1 MNILIIE
8 DEESIRQVLR
18 ELLEI
23 NGHTVSEAA
32 DGAAGVDLAAR
43 RPDLILCDINMP
55 KMDGYQT
62 IEAIQR
68 TPQCRDIP
76 FIFLTAIADRS
87 AQRRG
92 MELGAADYITKPF
105 TEQDIVNAIAASIRR
120 QQPLRER
127 IATLIADRHHE
138 AGANWAHEL
147 MTPLNGVLGG
157 LELIEAEA
165 DTIPPGELKELL
177 GIIRAGAEQQHAL
190 SKKLML
196 HYELERLKIT
206 LATAPAS
213 SDAPTSIKI
222 GSGEAATTA
231 KRTADLVVRCDSGTV
246 PLASTHL
253 RAAIRELIANAFF
266 FSKPGQPVVVTGTQS
281 DGRYHITIV
290 DQGAGMTAE
299 QCAQAGAF
307 KQFNRN
313 EHHQD
318 GLGLGLGIARS
329 VAEIAG
335 GQLTLQPGPDGRGL
349 QASLNLPC
357 A

>member
-76 FIFLTAIADRS
+76 FIFLTAIADRA

-177 GIIRAGAEQQHAL
+177 
-190 SKKLML
+190 

-266 FSKPGQPVVVTGTQS
+266 FSKPGQPVVVTGTRS

-335 GQLTLQPGPDGRGL
+335 GQLTLQPGPGGRGL
-349 QASLNLPC
+349 QASLDLPC